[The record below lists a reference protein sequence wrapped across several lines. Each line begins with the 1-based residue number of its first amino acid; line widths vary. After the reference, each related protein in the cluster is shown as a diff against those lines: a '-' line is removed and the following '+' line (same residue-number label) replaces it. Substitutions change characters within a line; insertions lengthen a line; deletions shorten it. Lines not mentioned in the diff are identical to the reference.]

1 MKKVLIIIG
10 KLTVGGAERVGR
22 DIGFFANPNKFEIH
36 YLVFGQD
43 EGAYEREL
51 TEKGCKIIHM
61 APPAANHAVFY
72 RDLKALI
79 RREHYDVVHAHTMF
93 NSGWAMMAAKSCGV
107 PCRIAHSHSIR
118 GPEKRGFLKNFY
130 EKTMRCL
137 ILRYATHHVAC
148 GQKAG
153 EWLYGAEAFQ
163 KKGILIYNGIA
174 LGRFA
179 FNPETRQRMKEQLGL
194 QVQFVIGHAG
204 HMAPVKNQKFLLERM
219 PEILEKRPDAFLLL
233 LGDGNDRTMLEEK
246 VRELGIK
253 DRVLMTGNVSN
264 VADYLNVMDVFA
276 FPSLYE
282 GMPLAMMEAQ
292 ANGLPCVISDRIP
305 KDVHLTELI
314 EALPLE
320 DRDSD
325 WVNAMCKA
333 QRNQPETY
341 LERMKQAG
349 LDTVGMLERIY
360 ALYEGK

>member
-22 DIGFFANPNKFEIH
+22 DIGFFADPKQFQIH
-36 YLVFGQD
+36 YLVFGQE

-61 APPAANHAVFY
+61 APPAVNHAAFY

-79 RREHYDVVHAHTMF
+79 CREHYDVVHAHTMF

-118 GPEKRGFLKNFY
+118 GPEKRGFLKNAY
-130 EKTMRCL
+130 EKTMRHL
-137 ILRYATHHVAC
+137 ILRYATHYVAC
-148 GQKAG
+148 GQNAG

-174 LGRFA
+174 LNRFA
-179 FNPETRQRMKEQLGL
+179 FHSETRQRMKAQLGL
-194 QVQFVIGHAG
+194 QDRFVIGHAG
-204 HMAPVKNQKFLLERM
+204 HMATVKNQKYLLELM
-219 PEILEKRPDAFLLL
+219 PEVLKKRPDGMLLL
-233 LGDGNDRTMLEEK
+233 LGDGNDRAMLEEK
-246 VRELGIK
+246 VHQLGIEGH
-253 DRVLMTGNVSN
+253 VLMTGNVGN

-305 KDVHLTELI
+305 KDVHLTDLVT
-314 EALPLE
+314 ALPLE
-320 DRDSD
+320 NRDSD
-325 WVNAMCKA
+325 WMVALCSA
-333 QRNQPETY
+333 QRVGPENY
-341 LERMKQAG
+341 LEQMKQAG
-349 LDTVGMLERIY
+349 LDTAGMLEQIY
-360 ALYEGK
+360 ALYEG